1 MTEENYLRE
10 NIKELINKCED
21 KDLLYLIYG
30 LLGGNKKRVV

>member
-21 KDLLYLIYG
+21 KDLLYLIYS
-30 LLGGNKKRVV
+30 LLGDNKKRVV